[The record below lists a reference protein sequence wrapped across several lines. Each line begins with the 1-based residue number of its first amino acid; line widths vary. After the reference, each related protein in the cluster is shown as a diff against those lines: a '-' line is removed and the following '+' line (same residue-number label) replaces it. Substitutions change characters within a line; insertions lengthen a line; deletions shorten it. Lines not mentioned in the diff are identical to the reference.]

1 MAISFYVGTFG
12 GEQLVL
18 IRWRSQEAVVLSV
31 FYGSGGLSRSRA
43 LVPRV
48 ARHIGPCR
56 IESATQF
63 LLDVIYWF

>member
-48 ARHIGPCR
+48 ARHIEPCR